1 MLKLDKSLV
10 DDVAQNPRARNVVE
24 SIVNTCKRM
33 NVEVVAEGIETE
45 GQLTAL
51 RACGVELAQG
61 FLFSEPIPI
70 EEYEKK
76 YL

>member
-1 MLKLDKSLV
+1 M
-10 DDVAQNPRARNVVE
+10 VE